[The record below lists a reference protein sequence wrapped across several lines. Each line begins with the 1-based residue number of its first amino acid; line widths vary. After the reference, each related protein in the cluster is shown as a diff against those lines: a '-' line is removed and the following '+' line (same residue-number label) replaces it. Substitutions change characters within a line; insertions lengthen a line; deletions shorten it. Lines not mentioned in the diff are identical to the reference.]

1 MNIQTVNFLH
11 ILQSIL
17 HGGEPSLSSPDWEQI
32 FKMANLH
39 NLLPAVYEAVS
50 PLPSFAE
57 APGQVKKS
65 FLEGAVGQ
73 SGGQFLRTEEF
84 LSLSDTLRAEG
95 LTPLVLKGLV
105 CRFLYREPDLRPSG
119 DEDLLIRKE
128 ELPRYDAILRREG
141 YRPDLEGE
149 AGHLEEVQEL
159 TYESPTLTLE
169 IHVNPFGVDTEARR
183 RMNDL
188 FRDPFPRSVTLDIGG
203 HAIRTLCPTDHYLF
217 LFCHLYKH
225 FLAGGVGIRHLMDL
239 LLFRQTCEKDIDFPT
254 VIRGIRT
261 VGGEIF
267 YSAVLEIG
275 RRYLGFSSI
284 PASRKAP
291 DVQPLLE
298 DILES
303 GCFGNSTRVQRL
315 GAAYITADIQSE
327 EKRRFRLLPLLFPP
341 ARQLYH
347 SYPVLLDHPGVLP
360 AVWCV
365 RIGRLLKETALTD
378 HGLLLK
384 SLRHGKKRARILRRY
399 RMTPEDK
406 SLRRH

>member
-1 MNIQTVNFLH
+1 MNIQTINFLH

-17 HGGEPSLSSPDWEQI
+17 HGGEPSLSSPDWEYLLE
-32 FKMANLH
+32 MSNLH

-50 PLPSFAE
+50 PLSSFAE
-57 APGQVKKS
+57 APESVKKS

-84 LSLSDTLRAEG
+84 LSLCDTLQAEG
-95 LTPLVLKGLV
+95 LAPLVLKGLI
-105 CRFLYREPDLRPSG
+105 CRSLYREPDLRPSG

-128 ELPRYDAILRREG
+128 EMPRYDAILRREG

-149 AGHLEEVQEL
+149 AGHLEEIQEM

-169 IHVNPFGVDTEARR
+169 MHVNPFGLDTGTRR

-188 FRDPFPRSVTLDIGG
+188 FQDTFSRAVTLDIRG

-225 FLAGGVGIRHLMDL
+225 FLGGGVGIRHLMDL
-239 LLFRQTCEKDIDFPT
+239 LLFRQTCEKDIDFPQ
-254 VIRGIRT
+254 VIRGIRA
-261 VGGEIF
+261 VGGEAF
-267 YSAVLEIG
+267 YGAVLEIG
-275 RRYLGFSSI
+275 RRYLGFTSI
-284 PASRKAP
+284 PASRKSS

-303 GCFGNSTRVQRL
+303 GCFGNSTRIQRL
-315 GAAYITADIQSE
+315 GAAYVTADIQSE
-327 EKRRFRLLPLLFPP
+327 EKNSFRLIPLLFPP

-347 SYPVLLDHPGVLP
+347 SYPVLLNHPRVLP

-365 RIGRLLKETALTD
+365 RIGRLLREAVLTD
-378 HGLLLK
+378 RGLLMK
-384 SLRHGKKRARILRRY
+384 SLRHGQKRARILRKY
-399 RMTPEDK
+399 KGDPKEN
-406 SLRRH
+406 

>member
-1 MNIQTVNFLH
+1 MNIQTINFLH

-17 HGGEPSLSSPDWEQI
+17 HGGEPSLSSPDWERLLE
-32 FKMANLH
+32 MANLH
-39 NLLPAVYEAVS
+39 NLLPAVYETVS
-50 PLPSFAE
+50 PLSSFAE
-57 APGQVKKS
+57 APDPVKKA

-84 LSLSDTLRAEG
+84 LNLYDTLRAEG
-95 LTPLVLKGLV
+95 LTPLVLKGLI
-105 CRFLYREPDLRPSG
+105 CRSLYREPDLRPSG

-128 ELPRYDAILRREG
+128 EMPCYDTVLRREG

-149 AGHLEEVQEL
+149 AGHLEEIQEI

-169 IHVNPFGVDTEARR
+169 MHVNPFGLDTKARR
-183 RMNDL
+183 RMNEL
-188 FRDPFPRSVTLDIGG
+188 FQEPFSRAVTLQIQG

-239 LLFRQTCEKDIDFPT
+239 LLFRQTYEDKIDFPQ
-254 VIRGIRT
+254 VLRGIRT
-261 VGGEIF
+261 VGGEAF
-267 YSAVLEIG
+267 YRAVLEIG
-275 RRYLGFSSI
+275 RRHLGFSSI
-284 PASRKAP
+284 PASQKAP

-315 GAAYITADIQSE
+315 SAAYTTADIQSE
-327 EKRRFRLLPLLFPP
+327 EKHSFRLLPLLFPP

-347 SYPVLLDHPGVLP
+347 SYPVLLKYPAVLP
-360 AVWCV
+360 AVWCI
-365 RIGRLLKETALTD
+365 RIGRLLKETVLTD
-378 HGLLLK
+378 HGLLLR
-384 SLRHGKKRARILRRY
+384 SLRHGQKRARILRKY
-399 RMTPEDK
+399 KMTPED
-406 SLRRH
+406 R